1 MTGDLKCF
9 RIVVVIFV
17 TIYFVTQPLALASP
31 QKEKQRVIV
40 ADDFVKN
47 RPRSRK
53 RAATRKGPRTYRL
66 ASRPRPSGEANQST
80 IQVGLTIWKLQPTL
94 VTGSKANQNLAQT
107 GRLHWI
113 SKRVEAD
120 AKFRKGDFLR
130 LSIESPRAGYL
141 YVINRDW
148 LTDGGFGQT
157 NLIFPTR
164 GEDNRLE
171 SGKLIDIPAENQNPF
186 KADPSPDQAGELLT
200 IIVTSAPLQLP
211 LATQPLPI
219 SSAQLVEWEAMWG
232 GESEWFELEGGVG
245 RSRTKE
251 EQLAASLE
259 GARQLTRADPGPQTI
274 FVLTEKSPDG
284 LLFNLM
290 LSYVR

>member
-1 MTGDLKCF
+1 MGHLKCF
-9 RIVVVIFV
+9 RIVVIIFV
-17 TIYFVTQPLALASP
+17 TIYFVTEPLAHASL
-31 QKEKQRVIV
+31 QNEKQRVIV
-40 ADDFVKN
+40 SDDFVKN
-47 RPRSRK
+47 RPRSK
-53 RAATRKGPRTYRL
+53 RRAVTRKGPRTYRL
-66 ASRPRPSGEANQST
+66 ASRPRPSGETNQST
-80 IQVGLTIWKLQPTL
+80 IQLGLTVWKLQPIL
-94 VTGSKANQNLAQT
+94 VTGSRANQNLAQT

-113 SKRVEAD
+113 SRRVESG

-141 YVINRDW
+141 YVINRDL
-148 LTDGGFGQT
+148 LTDGGFGEK
-157 NLIFPTR
+157 NFIFPTR

-200 IIVTSAPLQLP
+200 IIVTSAPLPLP
-211 LATQPLPI
+211 LSTQPLPI
-219 SSAQLVEWEAMWG
+219 SRTQLLEWEAMWG
-232 GESEWFELEGGVG
+232 GDTEWFELEGGVG

-251 EQLAASLE
+251 EQLAASTE
-259 GARQLTRADPGPQTI
+259 GSRQLTRTDPGPQTI
-274 FVLTEKSPDG
+274 FVLTEKSTDG